1 MIFSVYY
8 GTSFMKHY
16 HSQSWESE
24 VKKKKKKITCKNNIF
39 NNFGI
44 SNMLTSAKVSM
55 LKAEQK
61 KKFYIKIPISNNQN
75 MTFTKQNKM

>member
-1 MIFSVYY
+1 
-8 GTSFMKHY
+8 
-16 HSQSWESE
+16 
-24 VKKKKKKITCKNNIF
+24 
-39 NNFGI
+39 
-44 SNMLTSAKVSM
+44 MLTSAKVSM